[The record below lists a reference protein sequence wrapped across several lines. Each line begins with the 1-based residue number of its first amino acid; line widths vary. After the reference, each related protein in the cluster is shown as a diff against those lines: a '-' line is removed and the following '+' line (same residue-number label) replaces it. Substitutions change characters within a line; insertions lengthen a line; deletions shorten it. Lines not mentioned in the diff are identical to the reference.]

1 MPFLPAQEEM
11 PIYGSVPDFTFQDES
26 GKEIHLSDLNGRVWI
41 ADFVFTRCQG
51 QCPLMSS
58 RMSQLQEPLRTSG
71 VRLVSFSVDPEHD
84 TPEVLSAYAR
94 RFKAEE
100 GIWFFLTGDKQAMWD
115 FIEAGFQLGVA
126 EPTQKDLTSGAEA
139 VMHSSRFVLVDQ
151 KGQIRGYYDTSESEK
166 MKALI
171 GDASKLVSEKES

>member
-41 ADFVFTRCQG
+41 ADFIFTRCQG

-58 RMSQLQEPLRTSG
+58 RMAELQEALKPSG
-71 VRLVSFSVDPEHD
+71 IKLVSFSVDPEHD

-100 GIWFFLTGDKQAMWD
+100 GIWFFLTGNKQAMRD
-115 FIEAGFQLGVA
+115 FIEGSFQLGVA
-126 EPTQKDLTSGAEA
+126 EPTQEDLASGAEA

-166 MKALI
+166 MKQLI
-171 GDASKLVSEKES
+171 KDAKQLSQLSS